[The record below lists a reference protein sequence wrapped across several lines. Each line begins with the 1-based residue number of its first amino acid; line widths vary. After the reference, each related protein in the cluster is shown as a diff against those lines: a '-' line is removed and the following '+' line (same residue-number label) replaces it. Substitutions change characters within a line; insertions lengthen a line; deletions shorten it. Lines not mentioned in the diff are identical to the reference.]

1 MEVQQQRLA
10 SQGPPPGGHQ
20 HRHTALDTV
29 RVDTSHGG
37 LWLTCWHT
45 MVPYRGRE
53 SEVVE
58 AEVLPVQHADHLR
71 GGLQP
76 QLRHQHLANSSSVLD
91 ILDQ

>member
-10 SQGPPPGGHQ
+10 SQGPALGGHQ
-20 HRHTALDTV
+20 HRHTALG
-29 RVDTSHGG
+29 RGG

-58 AEVLPVQHADHLR
+58 AEVLPVQHTHHLC

-76 QLRHQHLANSSSVLD
+76 QLRHQHLANNSSVLD